1 MTNKWDWIILAV
13 PLEQSFFEAAS
24 GNIGSERKR

>member
-13 PLEQSFFEAAS
+13 PLGAVVFEAAS
-24 GNIGSERKR
+24 GNFGSERIR